1 MSRET
6 AGETDGSSLRSL
18 YAAVRNYFRVVYVIA
33 RKDLLVESRSK
44 QTLNAA
50 FVFAFLIIVVFSFVF
65 GEEVANRDVLARG
78 ALWLAVVFGGA
89 VGMSHAVALEGR
101 NEAIAG
107 LLLAPVDRSA
117 IYLGKVASSTV
128 FITGIGLLSLGFVV
142 VFLDYSFDVGALSTL
157 LSVIVLVAVGFSAV
171 GVLLSI
177 LMLHSQLQ
185 ESLLPVLLVPLVI
198 PIILS
203 GTALT
208 QPELPEDMTRAW
220 LQILLAYDLLV
231 VLAGWMTFEYVV
243 EE

>member
-1 MSRET
+1 MI
-6 AGETDGSSLRSL
+6 GDYL
-18 YAAVRNYFRVVYVIA
+18 RVVYAIA

-44 QTLNAA
+44 QTTNAA
-50 FVFAFLIIVVFSFVF
+50 VVFSLLIIVVFSFVF
-65 GEEVANRDVLARG
+65 GEEVGSRDVLARG

-89 VGMSHAVALEGR
+89 VGMSHAVALEGN

-142 VFLDYSFDVGALSTL
+142 VFLDYAFDMATLATVLLVVPLAAL
-157 LSVIVLVAVGFSAV
+157 GFSAV

-208 QPELPEDMTRAW
+208 EPGLSEGMTSAW
-220 LQILLAYDLLV
+220 LRILVTYDLLV
-231 VLAGWMTFEYVV
+231 LLAGWMTFEYVV

>member
-1 MSRET
+1 MI
-6 AGETDGSSLRSL
+6 GDYL
-18 YAAVRNYFRVVYVIA
+18 RVVYTIA

-44 QTLNAA
+44 QTTNAA
-50 FVFAFLIIVVFSFVF
+50 FVFALLIIVVFSFVF
-65 GEEVANRDVLARG
+65 GEEVGSRDVLARG

-89 VGMSHAVALEGR
+89 VGMSHAVALEGK

-142 VFLDYSFDVGALSTL
+142 VFLDYAFDMATLTTVLLVVPLAAL
-157 LSVIVLVAVGFSAV
+157 GFSAV

-198 PIILS
+198 PTILS

-208 QPELPEDMTRAW
+208 APGLSEGMTSAW
-220 LQILLAYDLLV
+220 FRILVTYDLLV
-231 VLAGWMTFEYVV
+231 LLAGWMTFEYVV

>member
-1 MSRET
+1 MNRRY
-6 AGETDGSSLRSL
+6 L
-18 YAAVRNYFRVVYVIA
+18 RVVYEVA

-50 FVFAFLIIVVFSFVF
+50 FVFSLLIIVVFSFVF
-65 GEEVANRDVLARG
+65 GEAVGEREVLARG

-89 VGMSHAVALEGR
+89 VGMSHAVALEGK
-101 NEAIAG
+101 NEAIDG

-117 IYLGKVASSTV
+117 IYLGKVMSSTV
-128 FITGIGLLSLGFVV
+128 LVVGIGTLSLTFVV
-142 VFLDYSFDVGALSTL
+142 VFLDYTFELATLSRIGT
-157 LSVIVLVAVGFSAV
+157 VLVLAALGFSAV

-198 PIILS
+198 PVILA
-203 GTALT
+203 GTELT
-208 QPELPEDMTRAW
+208 QPSLHAETTAAW
-220 LQILLAYDLLV
+220 FRILLAYDGLV
-231 VLAGWMTFEYVV
+231 LLAGWMTFEYVV

>member
-1 MSRET
+1 MI
-6 AGETDGSSLRSL
+6 GDYL
-18 YAAVRNYFRVVYVIA
+18 RVVYTIA

-44 QTLNAA
+44 QTTNAA
-50 FVFAFLIIVVFSFVF
+50 FVFALLIIVVFSFVF
-65 GEEVANRDVLARG
+65 GEEVGSRDVLARG

-89 VGMSHAVALEGR
+89 VGMSHAVALEGK

-142 VFLDYSFDVGALSTL
+142 VFLDYAFDMATLTTVLLVVPLAAL
-157 LSVIVLVAVGFSAV
+157 GFSAV

-198 PIILS
+198 PTILS

-208 QPELPEDMTRAW
+208 APGLSEGMTSAW
-220 LQILLAYDLLV
+220 FRILVTYDLLV
-231 VLAGWMTFEYVV
+231 LLAGWMTFEYIV